1 MAQMMNKSTIGKGVI
16 YLYIEAI
23 ATMFSGYVYWLI
35 LSKITSPSIIG
46 TSSATLSFISIFVVI
61 ASMGIGGGIQRFL
74 GKSIVNKKIGNIKGF
89 INSSLLITG
98 LGILGSSIIILL
110 LRDWIYY
117 SFKINFSLVIIS
129 IIVMGSTSFLGLL
142 RAIIVPSLNTKII
155 TTSSILS
162 TIIKIAAT
170 VILVIVGGGVMGIL
184 IGFML
189 YPMISSIILT
199 IAIKRTFYNQN
210 NDIIENDK
218 PISLFY
224 STKDI
229 FIASITFWVP
239 AMITTIG
246 SQLGTIFVL
255 VSNGANFA
263 GIYFISFSL
272 VTGISVIMSVL
283 STIAYPAI
291 SAMSDGRK
299 RAVWR
304 LIKIS
309 LIIIIPLSHALIFY
323 SADILQLFGS
333 NYARGSTN
341 LQILI
346 LSILPT
352 AIISGISVLVYA
364 YGNNRHVLIIGL
376 FTSIPRTLLYFI
388 FVPIFGGN
396 GAAITYLVGSIA
408 GFVVSVIIAN
418 RIGLNIFWKQIL
430 LISIIPAL
438 LAVFLKFV
446 GINYIFGITSTIVI
460 SYVLLLKLHIID
472 KEDIEDILKIL
483 PKTIANPMVYSI
495 VKISNKLRRS

>member
-1 MAQMMNKSTIGKGVI
+1 MMNKSNIGKGVM

-23 ATMFSGYVYWLI
+23 TTMFSGYVYWLI

-46 TSSATLSFISIFVVI
+46 TSSATLSFISIFIVI
-61 ASMGIGGGIQRFL
+61 ASMGVGGGIQRFL
-74 GKSIVNKKIGNIKGF
+74 GKSIVNKKIENVKGF
-89 INSSLLITG
+89 INSSLLITS
-98 LGILGSSIIILL
+98 LGILGSSIIILIL
-110 LRDWIYY
+110 KDWIYH
-117 SFKINFSLVIIS
+117 SFKINFSLIIIS
-129 IIVMGSTSFLGLL
+129 IIIMGSMSILGTL

-162 TIIKIAAT
+162 TIIKLTAT
-170 VILVIVGGGVMGIL
+170 VILVLVGAGVMGIL

-189 YPMISSIILT
+189 YPIISSIILT
-199 IAIKRTFYNQN
+199 IAIKKTFYNQN
-210 NDIIENDK
+210 NKIIERGK
-218 PISLFY
+218 TISLFY

-229 FIASITFWVP
+229 FIASNAFWVP

-246 SQLGTIFVL
+246 SQLGTIFVMI
-255 VSNGANFA
+255 SNGANSA

-291 SAMSDGRK
+291 SAMTDGRK

-309 LIIIIPLSHALIFY
+309 LIIILPLSHAIIFY

-333 NYARGSTN
+333 NYAKGSSN

-352 AIISGISVLVYA
+352 AIISGVSVLVYA

-388 FVPIFGGN
+388 FVPIFGSN
-396 GAAITYLVGSIA
+396 GAAITYLAGSII
-408 GFVVSVIIAN
+408 GFIVSVIIAN
-418 RIGLNIFWKQIL
+418 RIRLEIFWKQIL

-438 LAVFLKFV
+438 LAVFLKYL
-446 GINYIFGITSTIVI
+446 GIHYIFGITSTIVI
-460 SYVLLLKLHIID
+460 SYILLLKIHIINR
-472 KEDIEDILKIL
+472 EDIQDILKIL
-483 PKTIANPMVYSI
+483 PKTIANPMIYSI
-495 VKISNKLRRS
+495 VKISDKFRRS